1 MLHNDKVNKYG
12 RIIRRSNDTIWRFY
26 KFWNGKISFQ
36 DRSCRIYIYS
46 TLRNIK
52 QCSHVLN

>member
-1 MLHNDKVNKYG
+1 MLHNDEVNKYG

-36 DRSCRIYIYS
+36 DRSCRIYIYIAHLEIS
-46 TLRNIK
+46 SNVRT
-52 QCSHVLN
+52 C

>member
-36 DRSCRIYIYS
+36 DRSCRIYIYIAHLEIS
-46 TLRNIK
+46 SNVRT
-52 QCSHVLN
+52 C